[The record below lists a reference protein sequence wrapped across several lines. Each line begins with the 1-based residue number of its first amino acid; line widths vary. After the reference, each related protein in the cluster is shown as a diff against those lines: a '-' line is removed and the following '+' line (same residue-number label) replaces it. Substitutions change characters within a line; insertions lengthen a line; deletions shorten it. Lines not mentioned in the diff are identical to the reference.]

1 MGDRHIEHVGT
12 MNLDYGWKI
21 LYTWFC
27 VSYTPENHRILVRLV
42 GGAIWVDYSSHQSKP
57 NY

>member
-27 VSYTPENHRILVRLV
+27 VSYTPENHRVLVRLV